1 MKLNNSSQEPLYLQ
15 LKHVLK
21 EEINRGNY
29 APGEQLPPESE
40 LCEIYGV
47 SRGTARKAIMD
58 LVEEGILSRQQG
70 KGTFVREAMIQRELF
85 SIGGY
90 SDTTATS
97 AEGMQS
103 LIISCS
109 VTLSDDYLAAF
120 FEEEPGERAL
130 ELKRLHHIKDEPLI
144 LETAH
149 YSLNRFPDL
158 ERFIMENP
166 STYSTLKTRYNVE
179 ITYSVK
185 TLELVHATEEEARL
199 LKCDPG
205 AGLYRIERKSY
216 DNHDHP
222 IHISSSLYKTNRVK
236 FTITVDKRK

>member
-21 EEINRGNY
+21 EEILRGNY
-29 APGEQLPPESE
+29 TPGEQLPPEAE

-58 LVEEGILSRQQG
+58 LVNEGILSRQQG
-70 KGTFVREAMIQRELF
+70 KGTFVKEAMIQRELF

-90 SDTTATS
+90 SETTTTS
-97 AEGMQS
+97 GDS
-103 LIISCS
+103 LRPIIISCS
-109 VTLSDDYLAAF
+109 VTVSDDYLAAF
-120 FEEEPGERAL
+120 FEEEPGERIL
-130 ELKRLHHIKDEPLI
+130 ELKRLHHIDDEPLI

-158 ERFIMENP
+158 ERFILENP
-166 STYSTLKTRYNVE
+166 STYSTLKNRYNVE
-179 ITYSVK
+179 ITYSEK
-185 TLELVHATEEEARL
+185 TLELVHATEEEAKL
-199 LKCDPG
+199 LNCDPG
-205 AGLYRIERKSY
+205 ASLYSIERKSY
-216 DNHDHP
+216 DNNDNP